1 MNKIELFYEEMD
13 EWDSVF
19 NEVDKPEYSHDQLI
33 RFADLWSKEHLKQYN
48 KILTRKQVMKAVG
61 KYVLVKEI
69 KESHK
74 SQGGLLLTSKDTV
87 GMMYR
92 KGEVV
97 SFGVA
102 LNYLKEGNY
111 IYYNKLQT
119 HEVRIDEDLYTVVQD
134 KDIVVVL

>member
-1 MNKIELFYEEMD
+1 
-13 EWDSVF
+13 
-19 NEVDKPEYSHDQLI
+19 
-33 RFADLWSKEHLKQYN
+33 
-48 KILTRKQVMKAVG
+48 MKAVG
-61 KYVLVKEI
+61 KYVLVKEV

-97 SFGVA
+97 SFGSGIT
-102 LNYLKEGNY
+102 YLKEEDY

-119 HEVRIDEDLYTVVQD
+119 HEVRIGEDLYTVVQD

>member
-1 MNKIELFYEEMD
+1 
-13 EWDSVF
+13 
-19 NEVDKPEYSHDQLI
+19 
-33 RFADLWSKEHLKQYN
+33 
-48 KILTRKQVMKAVG
+48 MKAVG
-61 KYVLVKEI
+61 KYVLVKEV

-97 SFGVA
+97 SFGSG
-102 LNYLKEGNY
+102 LSYLKEGDN

-119 HEVRIDEDLYTVVQD
+119 HEVRINEELFTVVQD

>member
-1 MNKIELFYEEMD
+1 
-13 EWDSVF
+13 
-19 NEVDKPEYSHDQLI
+19 
-33 RFADLWSKEHLKQYN
+33 
-48 KILTRKQVMKAVG
+48 MKAVG